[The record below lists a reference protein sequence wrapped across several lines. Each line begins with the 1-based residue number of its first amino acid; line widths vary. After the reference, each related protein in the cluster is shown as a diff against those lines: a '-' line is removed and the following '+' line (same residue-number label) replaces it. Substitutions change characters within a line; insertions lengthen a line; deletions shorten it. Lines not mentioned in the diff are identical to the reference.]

1 MCFAALV
8 VILSLKNCDWEYLYK
23 GSEERLNNSEIYGE
37 NSDAIVLYDYDW
49 KINSHYLE
57 IINCQSV
64 VFYEMNSY
72 EQFSENVDMNE
83 LSDEIA
89 FFLIGVNSEEF
100 INQFLADNSE
110 YSIVLDNGTR
120 SSGHSYYLKK

>member
-1 MCFAALV
+1 MAFSHLHGFGV
-8 VILSLKNCDWEYLYK
+8 
-23 GSEERLNNSEIYGE
+23 NNSG
-37 NSDAIVLYDYDW
+37 
-49 KINSHYLE
+49 LE

-72 EQFSENVDMNE
+72 KQFSENVDMNE
-83 LSDEIA
+83 LPNEIA

-100 INQFLADNSE
+100 MNEFLAENSE
-110 YSIVLDNGTR
+110 YSILLNNGTR